1 MFSVYLNEFRDLIKR
16 VLTRQDELQNQ
27 LDQILEKVM
36 CSELTVKQTDAKFAA
51 CANAFRQIKEAVEIL
66 HENLDESCGK
76 ITEMT
81 WNP

>member
-1 MFSVYLNEFRDLIKR
+1 MFTEYLEEFRTLIKR
-16 VLTRQDELQNQ
+16 VLERQDQLQDQ
-27 LDQILEKVM
+27 LDQILEKVTY
-36 CSELTVKQTDAKFAA
+36 SELTVKQTDSKFEA
-51 CANAFRQIKEAVEIL
+51 CAKGFMQINEAVEIL